1 MRTSLRIG
9 AIVGTILLVSGDLR
23 GSAPLRLQVSPAFSR
38 APGRVTVRVTVESA
52 TENRL
57 LQVVTASANY
67 YRSSEVQIDGN
78 DGSTFKVFEFN
89 NLPTGQYQITGVLLG
104 TNGPRGTAS
113 GVARVEP
120 SAGG

>member
-1 MRTSLRIG
+1 MRTPLRI
-9 AIVGTILLVSGDLR
+9 AVISCAVLLVSGEIR

-120 SAGG
+120 SVGG

>member
-1 MRTSLRIG
+1 
-9 AIVGTILLVSGDLR
+9 
-23 GSAPLRLQVSPAFSR
+23 
-38 APGRVTVRVTVESA
+38 VTVRVTVESA